1 MFLGSHSLRLDEK
14 GRLILP
20 AKYRDELAGGVVIT
34 KGQDRCLYVFSKAEF
49 ARLAEQLRAAG
60 AQRSY
65 TRVFF
70 SSGFDDLP
78 DKQGRI
84 TLPSA
89 LRSYAGLQRDCMVIG
104 ADNRLEI
111 WDAPAWE
118 SYLAAQEDSFAEAAE
133 EVLPGIL

>member
-104 ADNRLEI
+104 ADTRLEI
-111 WDAPAWE
+111 WDAQAWGT
-118 SYLAAQEDSFAEAAE
+118 YLAAQEESFADAAE